1 MPNTTSPL
9 TSPLEFI
16 RSQVRDL
23 HQARAR
29 QQSLER
35 YLATYTTDSD
45 LNDLGAILD
54 RYDDSDTRDIRR
66 ILTAQR
72 Y

>member
-1 MPNTTSPL
+1 MPNTTSL
-9 TSPLEFI
+9 FI
-16 RSQVRDL
+16 QPIAAIRAQLRQL
-23 HQARAR
+23 RQARAS
-29 QQSLER
+29 QQSLR
-35 YLATYTTDSD
+35 RDLATYTTDSD

-72 Y
+72 H